1 MNRTYI
7 RDLKDHIGKEISI
20 SGWVDIR
27 RDHGKLIFIDI
38 RDMTGKVQTVALPNN
53 IGAHEAA
60 GKVRPEWVVHATGM
74 VNKRPDKMISKN
86 KETGE
91 IEPNGEIEL
100 ELKKLEILNEAETP
114 PFDVRSE
121 GLDISEEVRL
131 KYPPDLN
138 NQAILGLYLRKLH
151 LRLVQ
156 LKQ

>member
-1 MNRTYI
+1 MHKRIYI
-7 RDLKDHIGKEISI
+7 KDLKDHVGSPVTIA
-20 SGWVDIR
+20 GWVDVR

-100 ELKKLEILNEAETP
+100 ELKKLEI
-114 PFDVRSE
+114 
-121 GLDISEEVRL
+121 
-131 KYPPDLN
+131 Y
-138 NQAILGLYLRKLH
+138 
-151 LRLVQ
+151 
-156 LKQ
+156 